1 MKNKSILAIIL
12 GICLITTS
20 CGKQMKKEEP
30 SVTRENYLLGTI
42 VQLKV
47 YGKNADSAA
56 TKAMD
61 VISNID
67 DLMSTTKPASDVS
80 KINNNAGKD
89 FVEVNDH
96 TYKVIKKALY
106 YSELSE
112 GALDITVGPLVNLWA
127 IGTEKAKVPT
137 PKEIKENL
145 NLINYKDIEFDD
157 SKKLVKLKRKSQKI
171 DLGAIAKGYAADEVK
186 ETLIK
191 EGIKTAFINLGG
203 NVVTLGDKSDGT
215 PWNIGVQDPL
225 NTRGDY
231 FGVLKVSN
239 KSIVSSGNYE
249 RFFVKDGIKYHHILD
264 TKTGYPSENE
274 LMGTTIISENSI
286 DGDALS
292 TSIFVLGLDKGMKL
306 IEGLKGVD
314 AIFITKDKKVYT
326 SSGIKDSFT
335 ITNKEYIY
343 EER

>member
-1 MKNKSILAIIL
+1 MKNRSILALIL
-12 GICLITTS
+12 GICLMTTS
-20 CGKQMKKEEP
+20 CGKQVKKEEP

-47 YGKNADSAA
+47 YGENAENAA

-67 DLMSTTKPASDVS
+67 DLMSTTKPTSDVS
-80 KINNNAGKD
+80 KINDNAGGD
-89 FVEVNDH
+89 FIEVKED

-112 GALDITVGPLVNLWA
+112 GAFDVTVGPLVNLWG
-127 IGTEKAKVPT
+127 IGTEKAKVPNAG
-137 PKEIKENL
+137 EIKKNL
-145 NLINYKDIEFDD
+145 ALVNYKDIEINDAKR
-157 SKKLVKLKRKSQKI
+157 SIKLKRKSQKI
-171 DLGAIAKGYAADEVK
+171 DLGGIAKGYAADKVR
-186 ETLIK
+186 ETLIN

-231 FGVLKVSN
+231 FGILKVSN

-249 RFFVKDGIKYHHILD
+249 RFFMKDGIKYHHILD
-264 TKTGYPSENE
+264 TKTGYPSESE
-274 LMGTTIISENSI
+274 LMGTTIISDKSI

-292 TSIFVLGLDKGMKL
+292 TSVFVLGLDKGLKL
-306 IEGLKGVD
+306 IEDLEGVE
-314 AIFITKDKKVYT
+314 AIFITKDKKIYT
-326 SSGIKDSFT
+326 SSGIKNSFT